1 MSNPV
6 KKLEIMLDHDID
18 EQYQYEPGE
27 VIRGKVVLI
36 ITDTMRISSI
46 QLQVKGEATVSWED
60 GDVGLFSTSETYVED
75 TVDILGGKDKSAGLS
90 LDRGEHSYPIA
101 YVLPQNLPSSF
112 IGKFGSITY
121 VLKATVRE
129 DNRFGFGSTI
139 TSEPFLILRKLDVL
153 SQPELQTPR
162 KISLSKRASGGMC
175 FCVFGK
181 TACNFSVNRTG
192 LLPGDDILIDA
203 EIENNSS
210 RAVTAVQVCLV
221 LNSTFHAKNK
231 SRRHSQIVAKKL
243 DQCEM
248 DHGDMR
254 QWKAVKLA
262 VPPYIPESRLD
273 GCDMI
278 DIDYELQFRVEL
290 EGGADVRES
299 IPVMIG
305 TPSDEKKDVPQSYS
319 ADNGTENRPVSGYYP
334 ENDENEMD
342 QKVIDKFRHPMEY
355 GATRENILYEENDFS
370 QELD

>member
-46 QLQVKGEATVSWED
+46 QLQVKGEATVSWDD

-75 TVDILGGKDKSAGLS
+75 TVDILGSKDAPAGGLS
-90 LDRGEHSYPIA
+90 LDRGEHAYPIA

-181 TACNFSVNRTG
+181 TVCDFSINRTG

-243 DQCEM
+243 DQCDQCGFCFEFS
-248 DHGDMR
+248 
-254 QWKAVKLA
+254 LF
-262 VPPYIPESRLD
+262 PCTYRL
-273 GCDMI
+273 
-278 DIDYELQFRVEL
+278 L
-290 EGGADVRES
+290 
-299 IPVMIG
+299 
-305 TPSDEKKDVPQSYS
+305 
-319 ADNGTENRPVSGYYP
+319 
-334 ENDENEMD
+334 
-342 QKVIDKFRHPMEY
+342 
-355 GATRENILYEENDFS
+355 
-370 QELD
+370 

>member
-1 MSNPV
+1 M
-6 KKLEIMLDHDID
+6 
-18 EQYQYEPGE
+18 G
-27 VIRGKVVLI
+27 
-36 ITDTMRISSI
+36 
-46 QLQVKGEATVSWED
+46 
-60 GDVGLFSTSETYVED
+60 
-75 TVDILGGKDKSAGLS
+75 IL
-90 LDRGEHSYPIA
+90 HC
-101 YVLPQNLPSSF
+101 
-112 IGKFGSITY
+112 
-121 VLKATVRE
+121 
-129 DNRFGFGSTI
+129 
-139 TSEPFLILRKLDVL
+139 
-153 SQPELQTPR
+153 
-162 KISLSKRASGGMC
+162 KRASGGMC

-181 TACNFSVNRTG
+181 TVCDFSINRTG

-243 DQCEM
+243 DQCDM
-248 DHGDMR
+248 DRGDVR

-305 TPSDEKKDVPQSYS
+305 TPTDEKKGVRQSYS
-319 ADNGTENRPVSGYYP
+319 AFEGGQDNKGQFSGYDP
-334 ENDENEMD
+334 EDDETEMD
-342 QKVIDKFRHPMEY
+342 QKVIDKFRHPIEF
-355 GATRENILYEENDFS
+355 GATRENILYEENDYQ
-370 QELD
+370 QE